1 MSLIRGNQLNL
12 TTPSVDLQHTG
23 SYSLEGN
30 LTLRGASSVFLIKTP
45 TNKDIT
51 ISPSDNNGLTIEGNT
66 PNIFLIK
73 NTSSSA
79 ELFKVDSTGI
89 IQFTAQS
96 GSNPTTPEIGKFFIT
111 STDAYIALE

>member
-30 LTLRGASSVFLIKTP
+30 LTLQGASSVFIIKTP

-51 ISPSDNNGLTIEGNT
+51 ISPSDSNGLVIEGNT
-66 PNIFLIK
+66 SNIFLIK
-73 NTSSSA
+73 NSSSSV
-79 ELFKVDSTGI
+79 ELFKIDNTGI
-89 IQFTAQS
+89 IQFAPQS
-96 GSNPTTPEIGKFFIT
+96 GSNPTSPEIGKFFIT
-111 STDAYIALE
+111 STEAYIALD